1 MSAFVAGG
9 HAVSLAHESIDYP
22 VVAAKTLLAGG
33 DCCSW
38 L

>member
-1 MSAFVAGG
+1 VDAVERILVA
-9 HAVSLAHESIDYP
+9 SLPEHP